1 MEYTEKREVRDLG
14 IINIIPEIPLN
25 VDKVTCLELKGLK
38 RQAWGKWTG
47 RKEVLSLFLFG
58 PRKEICSVGL
68 SDLDSRVGFFV
79 GPPPPQPTARSQ
91 SPW

>member
-1 MEYTEKREVRDLG
+1 MRDLG

-25 VDKVTCLELKGLK
+25 VDKATCLELKGLK
-38 RQAWGKWTG
+38 MQAWGKWTG
-47 RKEVLSLFLFG
+47 WNEVLSLFLFG

-68 SDLDSRVGFFV
+68 SDLGRGIGVFV
-79 GPPPPQPTARSQ
+79 GPPPPQPTAHSQ